1 MTSAQVVAVQFGL
14 LRVGQQVGGVIK
26 MAGPYLTTQC
36 VKCDQCASSSSAVW
50 VAAGGPAGRRCN
62 IMAGLFLTTQCVERD
77 KCASSSSAVWVAAGG
92 PTGRRRDKNGR
103 ALSNNTVCR
112 T

>member
-26 MAGPYLTTQC
+26 MAGLFLTTMS
-36 VKCDQCASSSSAVW
+36 VERDQCASSSSAVW
-50 VAAGGPAGRRCN
+50 VASGGP
-62 IMAGLFLTTQCVERD
+62 V
-77 KCASSSSAVWVAAGG
+77 
-92 PTGRRRDKNGR
+92 GRRRDKYGR
-103 ALSNNTVCR
+103 ALSNNTVCK